1 MTTTET
7 EFKIDTRP
15 IKGDIQSRPRG
26 TNVPQKSAAEFIA
39 AIDAVLAFPEIDS
52 IRWDQ
57 YTPYFNDGEPCEF
70 GSYEP
75 RFRLTGT
82 DEDSENGDYEDG
94 YDTTLYRYGK
104 HTTWEDRPERPSG
117 GYGQRYDHPD
127 VRAFNDAHS
136 AWSKKYYADDNKIS
150 LIEGERSEAVLVATD
165 ALAKAWSSFEYVLQD
180 NFGDPAQVTAT
191 REGFEVEY
199 YEHD

>member
-7 EFKIDTRP
+7 EFTIDTRP
-15 IKGDIQSRPRG
+15 IKGDIQNRNRG
-26 TNVPQKSAAEFIA
+26 ANIPQASAADFIA
-39 AIDAVLAFPEIDS
+39 AIDAVLAFDEIDS

-70 GSYEP
+70 GTGEP

-82 DEDSENGDYEDG
+82 DEDSEDGDYEDG
-94 YDTTLYRYGK
+94 YHESLYRYGK
-104 HTTWEDRPERPSG
+104 HTTHDERPSI
-117 GYGQRYDHPD
+117 GYSVAWNSPERKAYDEKYQQ
-127 VRAFNDAHS
+127 
-136 AWSKKYYADDNKIS
+136 WSRKMYADDNKVPF
-150 LIEGERSEAVLVATD
+150 IEGERGEAALAATD
-165 ALAKAWSSFEYVLQD
+165 ALASAWGAFEYVLQD

-191 REGFEVEY
+191 REGFDVEY